1 MAEGKKN
8 AVAAPTYTREAL
20 ASSKKYRPWCDVL
33 MIILEDGKEYTIAEA
48 EAAIEKFKKTP
59 VNEPVVAKL

>member
-33 MIILEDGKEYTIAEA
+33 MILLEEGKQYTIAEA

-59 VNEPVVAKL
+59 VKEPVVAKL

>member
-1 MAEGKKN
+1 MAEAKKN
-8 AVAAPTYTREAL
+8 AAAPTYTREAL

>member
-1 MAEGKKN
+1 MAEVKKN

-33 MIILEDGKEYTIAEA
+33 MIALEGGKQYTLAEADAAIDKFKTAKVVEKVNGKE
-48 EAAIEKFKKTP
+48 
-59 VNEPVVAKL
+59 

>member
-33 MIILEDGKEYTIAEA
+33 MIILEDGKEYTIVEA